1 VADFVKDDIHLFAAK
16 KRIAGLQLTDTDM
29 DWSHGHGPE
38 VTGPAEAL
46 VVMMMA
52 GRLVA
57 FDDLSGGGTA
67 DLASRLSLLRNA
79 PLPGV
84 RGQRAREKASFMTT
98 AIRPAFDDGHGVAR
112 QYLDPS
118 GRLH

>member
-16 KRIAGLQLTDTDM
+16 KRIAGLQLTATDM

-46 VVMMMA
+46 VVMMA

-67 DLASRLSLLRNA
+67 DLASRLSLLSNA
-79 PLPGV
+79 HCRVFAVSEL
-84 RGQRAREKASFMTT
+84 AEKASFMTT
-98 AIRPAFDDGHGVAR
+98 AIRPAFDDGHGVSR

-118 GRLH
+118 GRLR

>member
-16 KRIAGLQLTDTDM
+16 KRIAGLQLTATDM

-67 DLASRLSLLRNA
+67 DLATRLSLLSNA

-84 RGQRAREKASFMTT
+84 RGQRPRGEG
-98 AIRPAFDDGHGVAR
+98 IVHDDGDSTSLR
-112 QYLDPS
+112 
-118 GRLH
+118 